1 MRITTALFVMLFT
14 GPALVMAAPVK
25 HADLTDVLQAAINA
39 DPEWAAAQ
47 RILDADQQL
56 ATQGRSALLPSLTA
70 SFSHSRNYRDFEGT
84 NSSDDARFTNQV
96 AALTLVQP
104 LFRPDAWQSSRQ
116 GKALSSAGEARFEQ
130 ARQDFLLRVTER
142 YLDVLRRWEDLNTAQ
157 AEERALSRQLEQ
169 TQERFDVGLV
179 PVTDVEE
186 AKAAHDLS
194 RAGLTRAQAGFDMSR
209 DQLEAR
215 TGQEWSTL
223 AGLREDL
230 PMSGPEPAQPSHWME
245 RARSNNPQLLA
256 SRYEA
261 DAAKANAKQRTAA
274 QLPSVNLV
282 GRLESNK
289 LYHITDSTTPPPPPA
304 PSTTMQGSDYDGKS
318 IGIEA
323 SMPLF
328 AGGGLNSQRKE
339 ASYRYQ
345 AAEEA
350 YRLVWRDAGQAA
362 QSLARQVQAS
372 ALTVTA
378 RKQALRS
385 AESALRA
392 TESGYEVGTRNVVDV
407 LTAQRNMYAT
417 QRDYS
422 AARYDYIIVSLQL
435 QAAAGDLST
444 EDISLVNGWLSTDI
458 SVELND

>member
-1 MRITTALFVMLFT
+1 MRITAILFAMLIAT
-14 GPALVMAAPVK
+14 PALAET
-25 HADLTDVLQAAINA
+25 ADLTDVLNAASSA

-47 RILDADQQL
+47 RSLDADQQL
-56 ATQGRSALLPSLTA
+56 ASQGRAALLPSLTA
-70 SFSHSRNYRDFEGT
+70 SYGLTRSYRDFDGATDET
-84 NSSDDARFTNQV
+84 RFTTDV

-104 LFRPDAWQSSRQ
+104 LFRPDAWYSKNQ
-116 GKALSSAGEARFEQ
+116 GKALSNAGEARFEQ
-130 ARQDFLLRVTER
+130 ARQDFLLRVTQR
-142 YLDVLRRWEDLNTAQ
+142 YLDVLRRWEDLHTAQ

-186 AKAAHDLS
+186 AKAAYDLA
-194 RAGLTRAQAGFDMSR
+194 RAGLILAEADFDISR
-209 DQLEAR
+209 DQLEAM
-215 TGQEWSTL
+215 TGKSWEKL

-230 PMSGPEPAQPSHWME
+230 PMTGPEPAQPSHWME
-245 RARSNNPQLLA
+245 RARSNNPQVLA

-261 DAAKANAKQRTAA
+261 DSAKAAARQRTSA

-282 GRLESNK
+282 GRYEMVGYSNIDGPVGV
-289 LYHITDSTTPPPPPA
+289 ITNQT
-304 PSTTMQGSDYDGKS
+304 DYDGKS

-350 YRLVWRDAGQAA
+350 YRLVWRDVGQGA

-372 ALTVTA
+372 ALNVAA

-407 LTAQRNMYAT
+407 LTAQRNLYAN

-422 AARYDYIIVSLQL
+422 AARYDYIVASLQL
-435 QAAAGDLST
+435 QAAAGDLT
-444 EDISLVNGWLSTDI
+444 TDDIGLINGWLSTEI
-458 SVELND
+458 SVELAD

>member
-1 MRITTALFVMLFT
+1 MRITAILFAMLIAT
-14 GPALVMAAPVK
+14 PALAET
-25 HADLTDVLQAAINA
+25 ADLTDVLNAASSA

-47 RILDADQQL
+47 RSLDADQQL
-56 ATQGRSALLPSLTA
+56 ASQGRAALLPSLTA
-70 SFSHSRNYRDFEGT
+70 SYGLTRSYRDFDGATDET
-84 NSSDDARFTNQV
+84 RFTTDV

-104 LFRPDAWQSSRQ
+104 LFRPDAWYSKNQ
-116 GKALSSAGEARFEQ
+116 GKALSNAGEARFEQ
-130 ARQDFLLRVTER
+130 ARQDFLLRVTQR
-142 YLDVLRRWEDLNTAQ
+142 YLDVLRRWEDLHTAQ

-186 AKAAHDLS
+186 AKAAYDLA
-194 RAGLTRAQAGFDMSR
+194 RAGLILAEADFDISR
-209 DQLEAR
+209 DQLEAM
-215 TGQEWSTL
+215 TGKSWEKL

-230 PMSGPEPAQPSHWME
+230 PMTGPEPAQPSHWME
-245 RARSNNPQLLA
+245 RARSNNPQVLA

-261 DAAKANAKQRTAA
+261 DSAKAAARQRTSA

-282 GRLESNK
+282 GRYEMVGYSNIDGPVGV
-289 LYHITDSTTPPPPPA
+289 ITNQT
-304 PSTTMQGSDYDGKS
+304 DYDGKS

-350 YRLVWRDAGQAA
+350 YRLVWRDVGQGA

-372 ALTVTA
+372 ALNVAA

-407 LTAQRNMYAT
+407 LTAQRNLYAN

-422 AARYDYIIVSLQL
+422 AARYDYIVVSLQL
-435 QAAAGDLST
+435 QAAAGDLT
-444 EDISLVNGWLSTDI
+444 TDDIGLINGWLSTEI
-458 SVELND
+458 SVELAD

>member
-1 MRITTALFVMLFT
+1 MRITTILLASLLCGQALADT
-14 GPALVMAAPVK
+14 
-25 HADLTDVLQAAINA
+25 ADLTDILNAASSA

-47 RILDADQQL
+47 RSLQADQQL
-56 ATQGRSALLPSLTA
+56 ASQGRAALMPSLTA
-70 SFSHSRNYRDFEGT
+70 SYGLTRSYRDPDGPVAESRST
-84 NSSDDARFTNQV
+84 SDV

-104 LFRPDAWQSSRQ
+104 LFRPDAWYSKNQ
-116 GKALSSAGEARFEQ
+116 GKALSNAGEARFEQ
-130 ARQDFLLRVTER
+130 ARQDFLLRVTQR
-142 YLDVLRRWEDLNTAQ
+142 YLDVLRRWEDLHTAQ

-179 PVTDVEE
+179 PITDVEE
-186 AKAAHDLS
+186 AKAAYDLS
-194 RAGLTRAQAGFDMSR
+194 RAGLILAEADFDISR
-209 DQLEAR
+209 DQLEAM
-215 TGQEWSTL
+215 TGKTWIKL

-230 PMSGPEPAQPSHWME
+230 PMAGPEPALPSFWME
-245 RARSNNPQLLA
+245 RARSNNPQVLA

-261 DAAKANAKQRTAA
+261 DSAKAAARQRTSA

-282 GRLESNK
+282 GRYEVVGYSNVDGPVVPGQ
-289 LYHITDSTTPPPPPA
+289 T
-304 PSTTMQGSDYDGKS
+304 DYDGKS

-350 YRLVWRDAGQAA
+350 YRLVWRDVGQGA

-372 ALTVTA
+372 ALNVAA

-385 AESALRA
+385 ADSALRA

-407 LTAQRNMYAT
+407 LTAQRNLYAN

-422 AARYDYIIVSLQL
+422 AARYDYIVASLQL
-435 QAAAGDLST
+435 QATAGDLT
-444 EDISLVNGWLSTDI
+444 RDDIDLINGWLSSEINVDLT
-458 SVELND
+458 E

>member
-1 MRITTALFVMLFT
+1 MRITAILFAMLIAT
-14 GPALVMAAPVK
+14 PALAET
-25 HADLTDVLQAAINA
+25 ADLTDVLNAASSA

-47 RILDADQQL
+47 RSLDADQQL
-56 ATQGRSALLPSLTA
+56 ASQGRAALLPSLTA
-70 SFSHSRNYRDFEGT
+70 SYGLTRSYRDFDGATDET
-84 NSSDDARFTNQV
+84 RFTTDV

-104 LFRPDAWQSSRQ
+104 LFRPDAWYSKNQ
-116 GKALSSAGEARFEQ
+116 GKALSNAGEARFEQ
-130 ARQDFLLRVTER
+130 ARQDFLLRVTQR
-142 YLDVLRRWEDLNTAQ
+142 YLDVLRRWEDLHTAQ

-186 AKAAHDLS
+186 AKAAYDLA
-194 RAGLTRAQAGFDMSR
+194 RAGLILAEADFDISR
-209 DQLEAR
+209 DQLEAM
-215 TGQEWSTL
+215 TGKSWEKL
-223 AGLREDL
+223 AGLREEL
-230 PMSGPEPAQPSHWME
+230 PMTGPEPAQPSHWME
-245 RARSNNPQLLA
+245 RARSNNPQVLA

-261 DAAKANAKQRTAA
+261 DSAKAAARQRTSA

-282 GRLESNK
+282 GRYEMVGYSNIDGPVGV
-289 LYHITDSTTPPPPPA
+289 ITNQT
-304 PSTTMQGSDYDGKS
+304 DYDGKS

-350 YRLVWRDAGQAA
+350 YRLVWRDVGQGA

-372 ALTVTA
+372 ALNVAA

-407 LTAQRNMYAT
+407 LTAQRNLYAN

-422 AARYDYIIVSLQL
+422 AARYDYIVVSLQL
-435 QAAAGDLST
+435 QAAAGDLT
-444 EDISLVNGWLSTDI
+444 TDDIGLINGWLSTEI
-458 SVELND
+458 SVELAD

>member
-1 MRITTALFVMLFT
+1 MRITTALLVMLFI
-14 GPALVMAAPVK
+14 GPALVTAAPVIN
-25 HADLTDVLQAAINA
+25 HADLTDVLNAATDA
-39 DPEWAAAQ
+39 DPQWAAAQ

-56 ATQGRSALLPSLTA
+56 ATQGRAALLPSLTA
-70 SFSHSRNYRDFEGT
+70 SYSHSRNYRDFEGT
-84 NSSDDARFTNQV
+84 GTSDDARFTSQV

-104 LFRPDAWQSSRQ
+104 LFRPDAWQSNRQ

-130 ARQDFLLRVTER
+130 ARQDFLLRVTQR
-142 YLDVLRRWEDLNTAQ
+142 YFDVLRRWEDLHTAQ

-179 PVTDVEE
+179 PITDVEE
-186 AKAAHDLS
+186 AKAFYDLS
-194 RAGLTRAQAGFDMSR
+194 RAGLIMAQADFDISC
-209 DQLEAR
+209 DQLEAL
-215 TGQEWSTL
+215 TGQTWNTL

-230 PMSGPEPAQPSHWME
+230 PMSGPEPAQPSYWME
-245 RARSNNPQLLA
+245 QARSNNPQLLA

-261 DAAKANAKQRTAA
+261 EAAKASAKQRSAA

-282 GRLESNK
+282 GRLESNRMSHVYGAT
-289 LYHITDSTTPPPPPA
+289 LPLAIANTE
-304 PSTTMQGSDYDGKS
+304 YDGKS

-339 ASYRYQ
+339 AHYRYQ

-350 YRLVWRDAGQAA
+350 YRLVWRDVGQSA

-372 ALTVTA
+372 ALNVEA

-392 TESGYEVGTRNVVDV
+392 TESGYEVGTRNIVEV
-407 LTAQRNMYAT
+407 LAAQRNLYAN

-422 AARYDYIIVSLQL
+422 AARYDYIIVSMQL
-435 QAAAGDLST
+435 QAMVGDLST
-444 EDISLVNGWLSTDI
+444 EDLSLVNGWLSKDI

>member
-1 MRITTALFVMLFT
+1 MRITAILFAMLIAT
-14 GPALVMAAPVK
+14 PALAET
-25 HADLTDVLQAAINA
+25 ADLTDVLNAASSA

-47 RILDADQQL
+47 RSLDADQQL
-56 ATQGRSALLPSLTA
+56 ASQGRAALLPSLTA
-70 SFSHSRNYRDFEGT
+70 SYGLTRSYRDFDGATDET
-84 NSSDDARFTNQV
+84 RFTTDV

-104 LFRPDAWQSSRQ
+104 LFRPDAWYSKNQ
-116 GKALSSAGEARFEQ
+116 GKALSNAGEARFEQ
-130 ARQDFLLRVTER
+130 ARQDFLLRVTQR
-142 YLDVLRRWEDLNTAQ
+142 YLDVLRRWEDLHTAQ

-186 AKAAHDLS
+186 AKAAYDLA
-194 RAGLTRAQAGFDMSR
+194 RAGLILAEADFDISR
-209 DQLEAR
+209 DQLEAM
-215 TGQEWSTL
+215 TGKSWEKL

-230 PMSGPEPAQPSHWME
+230 PMTGPEPAQPSHWME
-245 RARSNNPQLLA
+245 RARSNNPQVLA

-261 DAAKANAKQRTAA
+261 DSAKAAARQRTSA

-282 GRLESNK
+282 GRYEMVGYSNIDGPVGV
-289 LYHITDSTTPPPPPA
+289 ITNQT
-304 PSTTMQGSDYDGKS
+304 DYDGKS

-328 AGGGLNSQRKE
+328 AGGDLNSQRKE

-350 YRLVWRDAGQAA
+350 YRLVWRDVGQGA

-372 ALTVTA
+372 ALNVAA

-407 LTAQRNMYAT
+407 LTAQRNLYAN

-422 AARYDYIIVSLQL
+422 AARYDYIVVSLQL
-435 QAAAGDLST
+435 QAAAGDLT
-444 EDISLVNGWLSTDI
+444 TDDIGLINGWLSTEI
-458 SVELND
+458 SVELAD

>member
-70 SFSHSRNYRDFEGT
+70 SFGHSRNYRDFEGT
-84 NSSDDARFTNQV
+84 GSSDDARFTNQV

-194 RAGLTRAQAGFDMSR
+194 RAGLIMAQAGFDISR
-209 DQLEAR
+209 DQLEAL
-215 TGQEWSTL
+215 TGQEWNTL

-282 GRLESNK
+282 GRLENNK
-289 LYHITDSTTPPPPPA
+289 LYHITDPTPPPNQLRA
-304 PSTTMQGSDYDGKS
+304 TDYDCKR
-318 IGIEA
+318 IGTEA
-323 SMPLF
+323 STPLF
-328 AGGGLNSQRKE
+328 AGCRVNGQRTE

>member
-1 MRITTALFVMLFT
+1 MRITATLLALLIC
-14 GPALVMAAPVK
+14 GPALADT
-25 HADLTDVLQAAINA
+25 ADLTDILNAASNA

-47 RILDADQQL
+47 RSLAADQQL
-56 ATQGRSALLPSLTA
+56 ANQGRAALLPSLTA
-70 SFSHSRNYRDFEGT
+70 SYGLTRNYRDFDGAADET
-84 NSSDDARFTNQV
+84 RFTAEI

-104 LFRPDAWQSSRQ
+104 LFRPDAWYSKNQ
-116 GKALSSAGEARFEQ
+116 GKSLSNAGEARFEQ
-130 ARQDFLLRVTER
+130 ARQDFLLRVTQR
-142 YLDVLRRWEDLNTAQ
+142 YLDVLRRWEDLHTAQ

-179 PVTDVEE
+179 PITDVEE
-186 AKAAHDLS
+186 AKAAYDLA
-194 RAGLTRAQAGFDMSR
+194 RAGLILAEADFDISR
-209 DQLEAR
+209 DQLEAL
-215 TGQEWSTL
+215 TGKTWAKL

-230 PMSGPEPAQPSHWME
+230 PMTGPEPAQPSHWME
-245 RARSNNPQLLA
+245 RARTNNPQVLA
-256 SRYEA
+256 SRYQA
-261 DAAKANAKQRTAA
+261 DSAKAGARQRTSA

-282 GRLESNK
+282 GRYEIVGYSN
-289 LYHITDSTTPPPPPA
+289 IGGPVGVVTNQT
-304 PSTTMQGSDYDGKS
+304 DYDGKS

-350 YRLVWRDAGQAA
+350 YRLVWRDVGQGA

-372 ALTVTA
+372 ALNVAA

-407 LTAQRNMYAT
+407 LTAQRNLYAN

-422 AARYDYIIVSLQL
+422 AARYDYIVVSLQL
-435 QAAAGDLST
+435 QAAAGDLT
-444 EDISLVNGWLSTDI
+444 TADIDLINGWLSTEI
-458 SVELND
+458 NVELAD

>member
-1 MRITTALFVMLFT
+1 MTTVVLAVLLSGQALADT
-14 GPALVMAAPVK
+14 
-25 HADLTDVLQAAINA
+25 ADLTDILNAASSA

-47 RILDADQQL
+47 RSLDADQQL
-56 ATQGRSALLPSLTA
+56 ASQGRAALLPSLTA
-70 SFSHSRNYRDFEGT
+70 SYGLTRSYRDPDGAVGET
-84 NSSDDARFTNQV
+84 RSTSDI

-104 LFRPDAWQSSRQ
+104 LFRPDAWYSKNQ
-116 GKALSSAGEARFEQ
+116 GKALSNAGEARFEQ
-130 ARQDFLLRVTER
+130 ARQDFLLRVTQR
-142 YLDVLRRWEDLNTAQ
+142 YLDVLRRWEDLHTAQ

-179 PVTDVEE
+179 PITDVEE
-186 AKAAHDLS
+186 AKAAYDLS
-194 RAGLTRAQAGFDMSR
+194 RAGLILAQADFDISR
-209 DQLEAR
+209 DQLEAM
-215 TGQEWSTL
+215 TDKTWQKL

-245 RARSNNPQLLA
+245 RARSNNPQVLA

-261 DAAKANAKQRTAA
+261 DSAKAAARQRTSA

-282 GRLESNK
+282 GRYEVVGYSNVDGPVVAGQ
-289 LYHITDSTTPPPPPA
+289 L
-304 PSTTMQGSDYDGKS
+304 SDYDGKS

-345 AAEEA
+345 AAEEV
-350 YRLVWRDAGQAA
+350 YRLVWRDVGQSA

-372 ALTVTA
+372 ALNVAA

-407 LTAQRNMYAT
+407 LTAQRNLYAN

-422 AARYDYIIVSLQL
+422 AARYDYIVASLQL
-435 QAAAGDLST
+435 QATAGDLT
-444 EDISLVNGWLSTDI
+444 TDDIELINGWLSTEINVDLT
-458 SVELND
+458 E

>member
-1 MRITTALFVMLFT
+1 MRMTTVVLAVLLSGQALADT
-14 GPALVMAAPVK
+14 
-25 HADLTDVLQAAINA
+25 ADLTDILNAASSA

-47 RILDADQQL
+47 RSLDADQQL
-56 ATQGRSALLPSLTA
+56 ANQGRAALLPSLTA
-70 SFSHSRNYRDFEGT
+70 SYGLTRSYRDPDGAVGESRST
-84 NSSDDARFTNQV
+84 SDI

-104 LFRPDAWQSSRQ
+104 LFRPDAWYSKNQ
-116 GKALSSAGEARFEQ
+116 GKALSNAGEARFEQ
-130 ARQDFLLRVTER
+130 ARQDFLLRVTQR
-142 YLDVLRRWEDLNTAQ
+142 YLDVLRRWEDLHTAQ

-186 AKAAHDLS
+186 AKAAYDLS
-194 RAGLTRAQAGFDMSR
+194 RAGLIMAEADFDISR
-209 DQLEAR
+209 DQLEAM
-215 TGQEWSTL
+215 TGKTWEKL

-245 RARSNNPQLLA
+245 RARSNNPQVLA

-261 DAAKANAKQRTAA
+261 DSAKAAARQRTSA

-282 GRLESNK
+282 GRYEMVGYSN
-289 LYHITDSTTPPPPPA
+289 LDGPA
-304 PSTTMQGSDYDGKS
+304 LPGQLDYDGKS

-345 AAEEA
+345 AAEEI
-350 YRLVWRDAGQAA
+350 YRLVWRDIGQGA

-372 ALTVTA
+372 ALNVAA

-407 LTAQRNMYAT
+407 LTAQRNLYAN

-422 AARYDYIIVSLQL
+422 AARYDYIVASLQL
-435 QAAAGDLST
+435 QAAAGDLASD
-444 EDISLVNGWLSTDI
+444 DIELINGWLSTEINVDLT
-458 SVELND
+458 E